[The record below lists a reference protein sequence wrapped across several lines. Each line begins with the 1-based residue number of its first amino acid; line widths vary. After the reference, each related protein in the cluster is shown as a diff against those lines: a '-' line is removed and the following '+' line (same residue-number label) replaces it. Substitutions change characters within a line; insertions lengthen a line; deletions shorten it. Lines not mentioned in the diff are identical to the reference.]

1 MNEANGLRQDSNK
14 SKELIRTKV
23 LPGFFMTLFISFA
36 GTILGSWFIPENI
49 ALAIGV
55 IPLIVLVLLL
65 IKSFFATNKR
75 RSGIST
81 YGMQFPMV
89 VVHLFSL
96 FIGIGIYPLMNYYMD
111 SMGSFLV
118 VLSFA
123 ITVVLFG
130 SLFAYTYFT
139 KRDFSFLGGILF
151 FSLLALIL
159 VGIMALFIGSNILQF
174 ALAWIGVVVFS
185 GYILY
190 DVSRMKKSYF
200 TEADVPAAVFDL
212 FLNFINLFLDIL
224 RIINYIKK

>member
-1 MNEANGLRQDSNK
+1 
-14 SKELIRTKV
+14 
-23 LPGFFMTLFISFA
+23 
-36 GTILGSWFIPENI
+36 
-49 ALAIGV
+49 
-55 IPLIVLVLLL
+55 
-65 IKSFFATNKR
+65 
-75 RSGIST
+75 
-81 YGMQFPMV
+81 
-89 VVHLFSL
+89 
-96 FIGIGIYPLMNYYMD
+96 MD

-159 VGIMALFIGSNILQF
+159 VGIMAIFIGSNILQF